1 MDAGL
6 SAVVYAPRIGGPAGP
21 DPFFEVAMTMQRVVR
36 GFRAWRVAVV
46 LAVLGAWPSLPAR
59 AANADAAIRAA
70 AAAYVAAFNGRDFA
84 ALADQWTDE
93 AELVEGG
100 ARVEGREAI
109 VRSIRGWLERHP
121 QAGLAIEVTDVEML
135 AAPLAR
141 VRGVMRFT
149 RRPGDHP
156 VESRFTSL
164 RVLEDGKW
172 RLAESLVTPSRAAA
186 LDDLDWLV
194 GHWHAEGGQAGTTVE
209 ATYERTAGGHC
220 IVGRSK
226 IKSAQAAA
234 IESLEVIHADRGSG
248 TIRSWT
254 FDSTGARAEGVLV
267 GDGKTFEQL
276 LVGTPAESAGG
287 DVARWVRVIAP
298 TGDGRFTLHAIE
310 RSIDGVPL
318 PDGPPLHFRKI
329 R

>member
-1 MDAGL
+1 
-6 SAVVYAPRIGGPAGP
+6 
-21 DPFFEVAMTMQRVVR
+21 MTMQRVVQCC
-36 GFRAWRVAVV
+36 GVWRFAVV
-46 LAVLGAWPSLPAR
+46 PVFLAACPGLPAV
-59 AANADAAIRAA
+59 AADEDAAIRAA

-84 ALADQWTDE
+84 ALADQWTE
-93 AELVEGG
+93 KAELVEGG
-100 ARVEGREAI
+100 SRVEGREAI

-141 VRGVMRFT
+141 VRGVMRFK
-149 RRPGDHP
+149 RRPGDQAA
-156 VESRFTSL
+156 ESRFTSL

-172 RLAESLVTPSRAAA
+172 RLAESLVAPSHAAA
-186 LDDLDWLV
+186 LDDLEWLV

-209 ATYERTAGGHC
+209 ATYEKTAGGHC
-220 IVGRSK
+220 IVGRTK
-226 IKSAQAAA
+226 IKPAQGAA
-234 IESLEVIHADRGSG
+234 IESLEVIHADRVSG

-254 FDSTGARAEGVLV
+254 FDSTGARAEGLLV
-267 GDGKTFEQL
+267 GDGKTYEQL

-310 RSIDGVPL
+310 RSIDGLPL